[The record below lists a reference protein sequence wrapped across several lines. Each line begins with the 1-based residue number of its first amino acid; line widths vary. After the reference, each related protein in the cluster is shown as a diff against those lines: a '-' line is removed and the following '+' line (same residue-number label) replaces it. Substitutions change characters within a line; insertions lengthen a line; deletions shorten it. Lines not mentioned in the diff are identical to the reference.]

1 MTTENNDGW
10 IDGKFI
16 VRRADGRDAPGC
28 KHHGCQYFVLD
39 LDHDSS
45 ALPTLR
51 AYMHACKDERPA
63 LSHDLAV
70 VIEMLETQWG
80 DSAVGLPPPS
90 KEKLEVWKRDYE
102 FGLEPDETDRCF
114 DCKHHRAMDW
124 ENDDGGQSGE
134 CLLLKIYI
142 YDIRT
147 TRCPGQQAVG

>member
-1 MTTENNDGW
+1 VTTENNDGW

-51 AYMHACKDERPA
+51 AYMRACKDERPA

-80 DSAVGLPPPS
+80 HVG
-90 KEKLEVWKRDYE
+90 EVDKVHRDEREQALDDWRHDFQY
-102 FGLEPDETDRCF
+102 GLESVETDRCF
-114 DCKHHRAMDW
+114 SCRHIDLDRFPA
-124 ENDDGGQSGE
+124 GE
-134 CLLLKIYI
+134 GVCDLLSIAVANV
-142 YDIRT
+142 RT
-147 TRCPGQQAVG
+147 SRCPGHKAVG